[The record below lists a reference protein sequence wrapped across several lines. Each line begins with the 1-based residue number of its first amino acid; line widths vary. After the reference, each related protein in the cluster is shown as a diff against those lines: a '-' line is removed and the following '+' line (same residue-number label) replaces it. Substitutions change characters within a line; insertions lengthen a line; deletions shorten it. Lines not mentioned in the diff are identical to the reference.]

1 MITIL
6 GVPRCTMYKVT
17 GYTADQNWTFN
28 CCQCPLCEGQQ
39 QLWSIFL
46 LLILLNFS
54 TYKHWFSSVSAW
66 ASWHFPKTYQS
77 CSKSSE
83 ITCPHISVVYNISC
97 QNRRKKT
104 SRDLKSGLKRG
115 EDIARQ
121 TNYICS
127 KGPDHYESFRIWWV
141 TVGINQWNN
150 SPMSSDILRVFF
162 ISAMLNLRVL
172 AGMKKL
178 IADSYIQT

>member
-1 MITIL
+1 MYRVQSN
-6 GVPRCTMYKVT
+6 GVH
-17 GYTADQNWTFN
+17 WTFN

-46 LLILLNFS
+46 LLILLNCNP
-54 TYKHWFSSVSAW
+54 HWFSSVSAW
-66 ASWHFPKTYQS
+66 ASWHFPKTCQS

-97 QNRRKKT
+97 QNRRKKNT
-104 SRDLKSGLKRG
+104 ERSEKWAERRRG
-115 EDIARQ
+115 YRKQ

-127 KGPDHYESFRIWWV
+127 KDPDPCESFRIWWV

-162 ISAMLNLRVL
+162 ISVILNLRVL
-172 AGMKKL
+172 VGIKKFL
-178 IADSYIQT
+178 YSADSYIQT